1 MSDGSVT
8 INAVL
13 NNNEFKK
20 GIKELESIGKKG
32 LKGLE
37 VATGVAVAGLTA
49 LGGYAI
55 KVGSDFEAGMSK
67 VQAISGATQ
76 EEIDK
81 LTEKAKEMG
90 AKTKFSA
97 SESAEAFQYMAMAGW
112 KTEDML
118 NGIEGIMNLA
128 AASGENLASVSD
140 IVTDALTAFG
150 LEAKDSAHFADV
162 LAKASSNSNTNV
174 GLMGATF
181 KYVAPIAGSM
191 KYSIEDTAVAIGL
204 MANAGIKGEQAGT
217 ALRSMLTRLVKPPKQ
232 AAEALDKLQISAT
245 NSDGTMKPLSETL
258 KELRAKFAKLDDSQ
272 KASYASSIAGTEA
285 MSGMLAIVNAS
296 EADFEKLTKEINNSE
311 GATKEM
317 ADTMNNNLKGA
328 TTIMKSNM
336 ESLGIAIYDK
346 FKVPATKG
354 IKAVTEQLEK
364 LTKSASNGKLSK
376 SLDKVADSFG
386 KMLEKGANLIAK
398 VLPKLIDGF
407 AWILEHGET
416 IAGAVIGVVG
426 AVKGFE
432 TILKATETLK
442 TITTTIGMLKTALNG
457 TADITVGASKGIGV
471 FTGATSLLCNPV
483 GLATTALMGLAAAY
497 TAHHIEVTKEKA
509 SLEGLR
515 DEVDQQK
522 TTWEELGETR
532 QDILSKTM
540 PEIDTYK
547 KLADELKQITDE
559 NGNVKQGYEDRA
571 QTILGILNQALGT
584 EYSMTGNVIDKYQ
597 ELKTN
602 IDNVI
607 ASKKAESVLNAY
619 QAEYGEAIKGQAKAT
634 ENLVGLKKQLAEAAE
649 KIATSNGKEK
659 KEAEILYS
667 SIAKQIG
674 EETTLISQYGYTISN
689 YEDLQKA
696 SAEGS
701 AEAIEKAVEKIG
713 LSYETAT
720 TQQGESLE
728 QQIVNQGEYVRLIK
742 ESLQEAKKNNDEYQA
757 QILDNQL
764 KSSQK
769 QLDNL
774 VDSLTKQTSTVQELS
789 EEQKQAWK
797 TLAEQSYSKYSEAIS
812 KMPEPTQ
819 KAIQDATGVIATDTS
834 LAKEAGNEGKQGL
847 MLFENNLKLSDA
859 TKKEVNNTATTI
871 NNDTTVENASKGV
884 ANNATENYKKR
895 LTLKEATQ
903 EAINKASSQ
912 LNSDT
917 SVEGG
922 TTNLA
927 QDANRGFNSN
937 VDGVTWGTHLASNI
951 ASGLASSQAKAVLE
965 RAANSAASAVAAVLH
980 HTTPDKGPMK
990 DDDKWM
996 PDMIDNFVK
1005 GIKTNAP
1012 KMYKQIGE
1020 VAKRIENELDLTETY
1035 NKMQATVD
1043 YETSKISTNLSTKA
1057 TLQLAK
1063 EQPKTITSDNGININ
1078 NTQNFYDKQATP
1090 YEQQKQAKQQLRRLA
1105 YGL

>member
-1 MSDGSVT
+1 MSDGSVIIDT
-8 INAVL
+8 KL
-13 NNNEFKK
+13 NNSEFKK
-20 GIKELESIGKKG
+20 GINELESIGKKG
-32 LKGLE
+32 LKGIG
-37 VATGVAVAGLTA
+37 VATGIAVTGLSA
-49 LGGYAI
+49 LGGYAL

-76 EEIDK
+76 EEINQ

-112 KTEDML
+112 KTGDML

-128 AASGENLASVSD
+128 AASGENLGSVSD

-150 LEAKDSAHFADV
+150 LQAKDSAHFADV
-162 LAKASSNSNTNV
+162 LAKASSSSNTNV

-217 ALRSMLTRLVKPPKQ
+217 ALRSMLTRLVKPPKE
-232 AAEALDKLQISAT
+232 AAEALKKLNISAK
-245 NSDGTMKPLSETL
+245 NSDGTMKPLSQTL
-258 KELRAKFAKLDDSQ
+258 KELRTKFSKLNDSQ

-296 EADFEKLTKEINNSE
+296 DDDFKKLTKEINNSE
-311 GATKEM
+311 GATKDM
-317 ADTMNNNLKGA
+317 ANTMNNNLKGA

-354 IKAVTEQLEK
+354 IKSVTEALEK
-364 LTKSASNGKLSK
+364 LTKSTSSGQLSR
-376 SLDKVADSFG
+376 SLDKIASGFG
-386 KMLEKGANLIAK
+386 KLIEKGADLITK
-398 VLPKLIDGF
+398 ILPKLIDGL
-407 AWILEHGET
+407 AWVLEHGET
-416 IAGAVIGVVG
+416 IAGVVLGVVG

-432 TILKATETLK
+432 AISKAIGALKTATTIMGTLK
-442 TITTTIGMLKTALNG
+442 EALNG
-457 TADITVGASKGIGV
+457 TEAIAMGASNGIGM

-483 GLATTALMGLAAAY
+483 GLATTALIGLITAY
-497 TAHHIEVTKEKA
+497 TAHHIAVTKEKA

-522 TTWEELGETR
+522 ATWEELGETR
-532 QDILSKTM
+532 QDILSKSM
-540 PEIDTYK
+540 SEIDTYE

-559 NGNVKQGYEDRA
+559 NGKVKEGYETRA
-571 QTILGILNQALGT
+571 QTILGILNKALGT

-619 QAEYGEAIKGQAKAT
+619 QAEYGEAIKEQAKAT
-634 ENLVGLKKQLAEAAE
+634 ETLVGLKRQLAEAAE

-701 AEAIEKAVEKIG
+701 AEAIGKAVEKIG
-713 LSYETAT
+713 VSYETAT

-728 QQIVNQGEYVRLIK
+728 QQIVNQGEYVKLVK

-774 VDSLTKQTSTVQELS
+774 TDSLIKQTSTVRELS
-789 EEQKQAWK
+789 EDQKKAWK
-797 TLAEQSYSKYSEAIS
+797 TLAEQSYSKYREAIS

-834 LAKEAGNEGKQGL
+834 LAKEAGNKGKQGL

-884 ANNATENYKKR
+884 ANDATENYKKR

-922 TTNLA
+922 AKGLA

-937 VDGVTWGTHLASNI
+937 VNGTTWGSHLASNI
-951 ASGLASSQAKAVLE
+951 ANGLASSQAKKVLE
-965 RAANSAASAVAAVLH
+965 SAANSAAAAIAAVLH

-1012 KMYKQIGE
+1012 KMYKQIEE

-1043 YETSKISTNLSTKA
+1043 FETSKISTNLSTKA

-1063 EQPKTITSDNGININ
+1063 EHPRTINNDNGTTIN
-1078 NTQNFYDKQATP
+1078 NTQNFYEKNTTP
-1090 YEQQKQAKQQLRRLA
+1090 YEQQKQARQQLRRVA
-1105 YGL
+1105 YGI

>member
-8 INAVL
+8 IDTKL

-20 GIKELESIGKKG
+20 GINELESIGKKG
-32 LKGLE
+32 LKGLG
-37 VATGVAVAGLTA
+37 VATGIAVTGLSA

-118 NGIEGIMNLA
+118 NGIEGVMNLA

-217 ALRSMLTRLVKPPKQ
+217 ALRSMLTRLVKPPKE
-232 AAEALDKLQISAT
+232 AATALDKLQISAQ
-245 NSDGTMKPLSETL
+245 NSDGTMKPLSQTL
-258 KELRAKFAKLDDSQ
+258 KELRAKFSKLNDSQ
-272 KASYASSIAGTEA
+272 KAEYASSIAGTEA

-296 EADFEKLTKEINNSE
+296 DDDFEKLTKEINNSE
-311 GATKEM
+311 GATKDM

-346 FKVPATKG
+346 FKGPATKG
-354 IKAVTEQLEK
+354 IKSVTEVLEK
-364 LTKSASNGKLSK
+364 LTKSTSSGKLSR
-376 SLDKVADSFG
+376 SLDKIASSFG
-386 KMLEKGANLIAK
+386 KLIEKGADLIAK
-398 VLPKLIDGF
+398 ILPKLIDGL
-407 AWILEHGET
+407 AWMLEHGET
-416 IAGAVIGVVG
+416 IAGAVLGVVG

-432 TILKATETLK
+432 AISKATGALKTATTIMGTLK
-442 TITTTIGMLKTALNG
+442 GALNG
-457 TADITVGASKGIGV
+457 TETIAIRASNGIGM

-483 GLATTALMGLAAAY
+483 GLATTALIGLVTAY
-497 TAHHIEVTKEKA
+497 TAHHIAVTKEKA

-515 DEVDQQK
+515 DEVEQQK
-522 TTWEELGETR
+522 VTWEELGETR
-532 QDILSKTM
+532 QDILSKSM
-540 PEIDTYK
+540 SEIDTYE

-634 ENLVGLKKQLAEAAE
+634 ETLVGLKRQLAEAA
-649 KIATSNGKEK
+649 KKMATSNKKEK

-674 EETTLISQYGYTISN
+674 EETNLISQYGYTISN

-701 AEAIEKAVEKIG
+701 AEAIGKAVEKIG
-713 LSYETAT
+713 ISYETT
-720 TQQGESLE
+720 TIQQGESLE
-728 QQIVNQGEYVRLIK
+728 QQIVNQGEYVKLVK
-742 ESLQEAKKNNDEYQA
+742 ESLQEAKKNNDKYQA

-764 KSSQK
+764 ESSQK

-774 VDSLTKQTSTVQELS
+774 TDSLIKQTSTVQELS
-789 EEQKQAWK
+789 EDQKKAWK
-797 TLAEQSYSKYSEAIS
+797 MLAEQSYSKYREAIS
-812 KMPEPTQ
+812 KMPEPTR
-819 KAIQDATGVIATDTS
+819 KAIQDSTGIIATDTS
-834 LAKEAGNEGKQGL
+834 LPKEAGIEGKQGL
-847 MLFENNLKLSDA
+847 MLFENNLKLSAA

-871 NNDTTVENASKGV
+871 NNDTTVENASK
-884 ANNATENYKKR
+884 
-895 LTLKEATQ
+895 
-903 EAINKASSQ
+903 
-912 LNSDT
+912 
-917 SVEGG
+917 
-922 TTNLA
+922 
-927 QDANRGFNSN
+927 
-937 VDGVTWGTHLASNI
+937 NI
-951 ASGLASSQAKAVLE
+951 ANDTTKKFKDKLKLSGKTQGEIAEITSKLNNDSSVGNAAASLGRDVDKNFNNKLNGWEWGWHLVKNIHSGLTNQNSKNLITSGASTIGSII
-965 RAANSAASAVAAVLH
+965 NSFLH
-980 HTTPDKGPMK
+980 HTTPDKGPLK

-996 PDMIDNFVK
+996 SDMIDNFVV
-1005 GIKTNAP
+1005 GIKTNVP
-1012 KMYKQIGE
+1012 KMYKQIE
-1020 VAKRIENELDLTETY
+1020 EMAKRIENELDLTETY

-1063 EQPKTITSDNGININ
+1063 EQPRTINNDNGTTIN
-1078 NTQNFYDKQATP
+1078 NTQNFYEKNTTP
-1090 YEQQKQAKQQLRRLA
+1090 YEQQKQAKQQLRRLV